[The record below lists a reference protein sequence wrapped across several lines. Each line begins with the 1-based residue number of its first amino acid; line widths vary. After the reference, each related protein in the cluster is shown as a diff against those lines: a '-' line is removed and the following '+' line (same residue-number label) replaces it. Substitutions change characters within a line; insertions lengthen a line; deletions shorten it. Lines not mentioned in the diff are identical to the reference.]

1 MAVEHRRIDVDATSW
16 RWYYACY
23 VSGDLF
29 RRRVA
34 AGEFRCFVVWA
45 ATLALN
51 IVPASTINV
60 VLSWSDMQ
68 CLKFWFSSLFWYS
81 LIHSYR

>member
-1 MAVEHRRIDVDATSW
+1 MFCGMQPLW
-16 RWYYACY
+16 RLINGVI
-23 VSGDLF
+23 VS
-29 RRRVA
+29 
-34 AGEFRCFVVWA
+34 
-45 ATLALN
+45 
-51 IVPASTINV
+51 ASTINV